1 MPIRNLIRFAMLG
14 LILTVSGC
22 ATNSALPPETI
33 NYIPCQV
40 VEPFYY
46 RDGDTE
52 ETRLW
57 GDNYNSAWEILCG
70 RSEANARNP

>member
-1 MPIRNLIRFAMLG
+1 MPIRNLLRFAMLG
-14 LILTVSGC
+14 LTLTVSGC

-33 NYIPCQV
+33 NYIPCEV
-40 VEPFYY
+40 LEPFYY
-46 RDGDTE
+46 RDDTE
-52 ETRLW
+52 ETKLW